1 MSSSRHAKRD
11 REKAKREKAVVK
23 RERRDLRRAD
33 AETDGDTD
41 ADAGGAAQRPQA
53 EVLQALAALHTA
65 LDDEQIS
72 FDDFES
78 AKADL
83 LAQLQI

>member
-33 AETDGDTD
+33 AETDGDTTE
-41 ADAGGAAQRPQA
+41 GGAAQRPQA

>member
-23 RERRDLRRAD
+23 RERRDLRRSD
-33 AETDGDTD
+33 AEAADGE
-41 ADAGGAAQRPQA
+41 AAEGGTAAQRPQE
-53 EVLQALAALHTA
+53 EVLKALAALHTA

-72 FDDFES
+72 FDDFET
-78 AKADL
+78 AKAEL